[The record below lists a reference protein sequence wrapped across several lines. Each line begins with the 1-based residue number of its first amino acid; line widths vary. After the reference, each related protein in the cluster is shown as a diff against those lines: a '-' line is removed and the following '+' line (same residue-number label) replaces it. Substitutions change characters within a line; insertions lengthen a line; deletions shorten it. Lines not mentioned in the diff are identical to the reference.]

1 MATVILLIAV
11 FIVIGL
17 FEVPKILKKGLWRE
31 LLVFSSLLILG
42 FTLSVLIALEVP
54 LPSPV
59 KGIRS
64 LMNPILRLLGIHTHL
79 S

>member
-1 MATVILLIAV
+1 MVIVLLVAVFTVIA
-11 FIVIGL
+11 L
-17 FEVPKILKKGLWRE
+17 FEVPKILEKRLWRE
-31 LLVFSSLLILG
+31 LLVFSILLLVG
-42 FTLSVLIALEVP
+42 FTLSVLLALDVR

-64 LMNPILRLLGIHTHL
+64 LMSPILRLLGIHTHL

>member
-11 FIVIGL
+11 FAVIGL
-17 FEVPKILKKGLWRE
+17 FEVPKMLRNGLWRE
-31 LLVFSSLLILG
+31 LLVFIVLLILG
-42 FTLSVLIALEVP
+42 FTLSVLIALDVP

>member
-1 MATVILLIAV
+1 MATIALLVAV
-11 FIVIGL
+11 FTVIAL
-17 FEVPKILKKGLWRE
+17 FEVPKILEKGLWRE
-31 LLVFSSLLILG
+31 FLVFSVLLLFG
-42 FTLSVLIALEVP
+42 FTLSVLLALEVR